1 MWNLRNYFFFNISQG
16 FIQNYLGILVNTT
29 EFASLNSIFL
39 SRLTQLQAFIEEDP
53 SDPFNHYALAM
64 ELTRTDKGA
73 GITKFREV
81 MDNFPSYQP
90 TYYILCKLLSESGLS
105 KEALVVATRG
115 LSLATEKGDKKAW
128 SELNALRE
136 EIEW

>member
-1 MWNLRNYFFFNISQG
+1 
-16 FIQNYLGILVNTT
+16 
-29 EFASLNSIFL
+29 
-39 SRLTQLQAFIEEDP
+39 
-53 SDPFNHYALAM
+53 M
-64 ELTRTDKGA
+64 ELTRKDTGA

-90 TYYILCKLLSESGLS
+90 TYYMLCKLLSESGQ
-105 KEALVVATRG
+105 KEKALDVATLG
-115 LSLATEKGDKKAW
+115 LSLAKDKGDKKAW